1 MPDTII
7 DAKYYQTARPD
18 TLAERLVIG
27 ARAKIYRDFMEIC
40 LPTPENTILDVGISD
55 VVGDA
60 PNFLERMYPYR
71 QNITAAGL
79 GTAEAFQAEFPEIR
93 YVRIAPNARLPFADR
108 QFDIATSNA
117 VLEHVGSASN
127 QRAFVAE
134 MLRVAKRIFITVP
147 HRYFP
152 VEHHTGIPLL
162 HYLDASF
169 ALACRL
175 VGKSEWSDER
185 NLILMS
191 RTKLVDA
198 WPTTDKPRIGLTGVM
213 LGPFSSNLYAYGEN
227 SSGH

>member
-1 MPDTII
+1 
-7 DAKYYQTARPD
+7 
-18 TLAERLVIG
+18 
-27 ARAKIYRDFMEIC
+27 
-40 LPTPENTILDVGISD
+40 
-55 VVGDA
+55 
-60 PNFLERMYPYR
+60 
-71 QNITAAGL
+71 
-79 GTAEAFQAEFPEIR
+79 
-93 YVRIAPNARLPFADR
+93 
-108 QFDIATSNA
+108 
-117 VLEHVGSASN
+117 
-127 QRAFVAE
+127 